1 MKSYRILCAA
11 LAAVALVRAQEQTPS
26 KVKYIDFSSLKQ
38 HSKSPAA
45 QLDATNTTKR
55 SKPTETPMPAA
66 QLDPVDTET
75 PMPAAQLD
83 PVDTETPMPAAQLDP
98 VDTETPMP
106 ADQLDPTNA
115 TVRPADPSATK
126 APTPAP
132 TPEPTPAPTV
142 VNNTGHERLWSRR
155 LIT

>member
-83 PVDTETPMPAAQLDP
+83 PVDTETPMPA
-98 VDTETPMP
+98 
-106 ADQLDPTNA
+106 DQLDPTNA

>member
-55 SKPTETPMPAA
+55 STP
-66 QLDPVDTET
+66 TET

-132 TPEPTPAPTV
+132 TPEPIPAPTV

>member
-26 KVKYIDFSSLKQ
+26 KVKYINFSSLKQ

-83 PVDTETPMPAAQLDP
+83 PVDTETPMPA
-98 VDTETPMP
+98 
-106 ADQLDPTNA
+106 DQLDPTNA

-126 APTPAP
+126 APTPDPTPEPTPAP